1 MLLCFGNIANAQ
13 LTGVKAIPGDYA
25 SISAAVT
32 DLNTMGVGAGG
43 VTFNIAA
50 GYVEN
55 LTGRIAITATGT
67 PTNPIVFQKS
77 GVGAN
82 PVLNAY
88 TGVNTPTSAERLVY
102 REVII

>member
-1 MLLCFGNIANAQ
+1 MRKILFFVLLLCFGNIANAQ

-67 PTNPIVFQKS
+67 GYKS
-77 GVGAN
+77 N
-82 PVLNAY
+82 CFSEKWCRCKSSFKCL
-88 TGVNTPTSAERLVY
+88 Y
-102 REVII
+102 RR